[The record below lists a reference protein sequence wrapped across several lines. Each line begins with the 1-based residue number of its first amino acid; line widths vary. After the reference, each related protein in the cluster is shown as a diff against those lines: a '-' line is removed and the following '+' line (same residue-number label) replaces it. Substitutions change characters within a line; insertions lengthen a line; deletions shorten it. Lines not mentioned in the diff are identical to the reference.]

1 MLALWEMFAVV
12 SALTA
17 MGNNIKSQSNI
28 FPMHTQKSFQS
39 ALAIMAEHYQNGR
52 YEEAYELAISI
63 SQQQPDHP
71 FAWKI
76 LAALLRFS
84 GNMQGAL
91 FAHETVIRLDPS
103 DPEAFYNLSNTLKI
117 LGKLE
122 DAVHGYKNSIAIKPD
137 IPEVHLNLGV
147 TLQELG
153 KFQDAELSYK
163 QAIALRPT
171 YAEAFNNLGNVQ
183 REQGRL
189 KESFVQYQKA
199 IDLNPKYAEAHNNL
213 GIVLQS
219 LKKYAEAEYHYKTAL
234 ALRPDFAE
242 AHYNF
247 GALLQELA
255 RLTEAEISYKKAIA
269 LKQDYERAYHNL
281 GITFLEMGRPTF
293 ALEVFAKLIEFKPS
307 EETKNLFIDALKN
320 IYPTLWDPTLAS
332 MVTSALLEPWGK
344 SHDIGRF
351 ACQLL
356 KLEPDFQKILLEFE
370 GGITKDVNIFDIAR
384 KNSPFFSLLY
394 AILIS
399 GPIADRQLE
408 KYFSSIRLHFL
419 KFANSLSSNK
429 ALGDKETLYG
439 ALAQQC
445 FINEYIYYQSSE
457 EQGLA
462 RSLRD
467 RLAKALNERQ
477 EVAPYLIFAVGCYF
491 PLHSFKKSEALLER
505 KYSKDVTAVLKQ
517 QIQEPLKESE
527 LRSGIPTLTDFD
539 GAVSLA
545 VQSQY
550 EHSPYPRW
558 VKLPKASNS
567 KSLNLFIS
575 KKYSAVNF
583 SPLPNDEKLEVLVA
597 GCGTGEHS
605 ITCSQVIKG
614 ANILAVDLSMSSLAY
629 AKRKTI
635 EMGIDSIEY
644 AQADLLKLACLGSTF
659 DVIEAVGVLHHLE
672 RPFEGWK
679 ALLSILRPNG
689 LMRLG
694 FYSELAR
701 NEIVRAREL
710 VSRDGVKSTP
720 QGIRDYRHYLLGLK
734 NLDDIE
740 YLAGGVDFYSMSG
753 CHDLIFHVQ
762 EHRMRLDMISE
773 FLEEHHLKLLGLDID
788 RSSLAAYKVRFPN
801 DPSCLNLK
809 NWHIFEN
816 ENPRTF
822 RQMYQLLVQ
831 KRS

>member
-1 MLALWEMFAVV
+1 MSTVV

-17 MGNNIKSQSNI
+17 MGDNIKSQSNL
-28 FPMHTQKSFQS
+28 FLMHTQNSFQS
-39 ALAIMAEHYQNGR
+39 ALAIMAEHYQNAR
-52 YEEAYELAISI
+52 YEEAYKLAISI
-63 SQQQPDHP
+63 TQEQPDHP

-76 LAALLRFS
+76 LGALLQSS

-91 FAHETVIRLDPS
+91 FAHKTVIRLDPS
-103 DPEAFYNLSNTLKI
+103 DPEAFYNLSNTLKA

-122 DAVHGYKNSIAIKPD
+122 DAVQGYKNSISIKPD
-137 IPEVHLNLGV
+137 IPEAYLNLGV

-163 QAIALRPT
+163 KAIALRPK

-183 REQGRL
+183 REKGRL
-189 KESFVQYQKA
+189 NESLVQYQKA
-199 IDLNPKYAEAHNNL
+199 IELKPKYSEALNNL

-219 LKKYAEAEYHYKTAL
+219 LKKFSEAEHHYKTAL
-234 ALRPDFAE
+234 ALKSDFAE
-242 AHYNF
+242 AHYNL
-247 GALLQELA
+247 GTLLQELA
-255 RLTEAEISYKKAIA
+255 RLTEAEVSYKKAIA
-269 LKQDYERAYHNL
+269 LKQDYEQAYHNL
-281 GITFLEMGRPTF
+281 GITLLEMGSSVS

-307 EETKNLFIDALKN
+307 EEVKNLFIDTLKN
-320 IYPTLWDPTLAS
+320 IHPTLWDPALAS

-344 SHDIGRF
+344 SHDIARF

-370 GGITKDVNIFDIAR
+370 GGITQDTNIFGIAR
-384 KNSPFFSLLY
+384 KNSPLFSLLY

-399 GPIADRQLE
+399 GPIPDRQLE
-408 KYFSSIRLHFL
+408 KYFSSMRLHFL
-419 KFANSLSSNK
+419 KFANSPSSNQT
-429 ALGDKETLYG
+429 LGDNEALYG

-457 EQGLA
+457 EQGLGH
-462 RSLRD
+462 SLRD
-467 RLAKALNERQ
+467 RLTEALNEQQ
-477 EVAPYLIFAVGCYF
+477 EVPPFLILAVGCYF
-491 PLHSFKKSEALLER
+491 PLHGLKQSDALLEK
-505 KYSKDVTAVLKQ
+505 KYSKDVMAVLKQ
-517 QIQEPLKESE
+517 QIQEPLEEFGLK
-527 LRSGIPTLTDFD
+527 SGISTLTDFD
-539 GAVSLA
+539 GQVSLA

-550 EHSPYPRW
+550 EQSPYPRW

-575 KKYSAVNF
+575 KKYPAVNF
-583 SPLPNDEKLEVLVA
+583 SPLPNDENLEVLVV

-614 ANILAVDLSMSSLAY
+614 ANILAIDLSMSSLAY
-629 AKRKTI
+629 AKRKTM
-635 EMGIDSIEY
+635 EMGIKSIEY
-644 AQADLLKLACLGSTF
+644 AQADLLKLSCLGRTF

-679 ALLSILRPNG
+679 TLLSMLRPNG

-701 NEIVRAREL
+701 NEIVMAREL
-710 VSRDGVKSTP
+710 VKRDGIQPTP
-720 QGIRDYRHYLLGLK
+720 EGIRNYRHYLLGLK
-734 NLDDIE
+734 NFDDIE

-773 FLEEHHLKLLGLDID
+773 FLEEHQLKLLGLDID

-801 DPSCLNLK
+801 DSSCLNLK
-809 NWHIFEN
+809 NWHIFEK

-831 KRS
+831 KRA